1 MSLLDKW
8 WKSRKSVSVTET
20 NEDSAAEFSE
30 KDSSAAESSAAES
43 SAAESAAA
51 EPVPEVQESEPAVE
65 PVPEPEPAEAPEAPA
80 ASDTPDAETT
90 HSTLESLEPEDVF
103 RYFREIS
110 AIPHGS
116 FNTKGISDYLE
127 DFAKAYELDYVR
139 DEKGNLIIRKAASAG
154 CENADPIAMQ
164 GHIDMVCEKESSNPI
179 DMDTEAITLNTDGEW
194 LWADRTT
201 LGGDDGIAV
210 AIMLALLSDDT
221 IPHPPLEC
229 IFTVDEEVGMLG
241 AFSMDLSSIKSRL
254 MWEGGKR

>member
-8 WKSRKSVSVTET
+8 WKSRKSLSVTET

-30 KDSSAAESSAAES
+30 KDSSAAESSAEES

-51 EPVPEVQESEPAVE
+51 EPVPEVQESEPAE
-65 PVPEPEPAEAPEAPA
+65 EPEAPA
-80 ASDTPDAETT
+80 ASDTPEAETT

-210 AIMLALLSDDT
+210 AIMLAFLSDDT
-221 IPHPPLEC
+221 IPH
-229 IFTVDEEVGMLG
+229 
-241 AFSMDLSSIKSRL
+241 AQS
-254 MWEGGKR
+254 